1 MQFLHNSSLLLKS
14 FWFIAVPI
22 SLMFL
27 VQTLVFLT
35 GLDVMDQSEN
45 YNSILNEEDS
55 AFHFFS
61 LKSLIHF
68 LFSFS
73 WTGIFLYSFIEEPLS
88 LFILSVTSGILFV
101 FLCAYIIK
109 KVQLLR
115 IDNSFKIQHAVN
127 QNAEVYLT
135 IPENKNGKGKIKVA
149 VKGFIHELE
158 AITEN
163 NQIESGTLVKVEKI
177 ADNTLVVKSLKGQNL

>member
-14 FWFIAVPI
+14 FWFIAIPI

-27 VQTLVFLT
+27 IQTLVFLT

-73 WTGIFLYSFIEEPLS
+73 WTGILLYGFIEEPLS
-88 LFILSVTSGILFV
+88 LFVLSVTSGILFV

-115 IDNSFKIQHAVN
+115 IDNTFKIQHAVN
-127 QNAEVYLT
+127 QTAEVYLP
-135 IPENKNGKGKIKVA
+135 IPENKNGVGKIRVTIKGIIHEIVA
-149 VKGFIHELE
+149 VTEHDKIE
-158 AITEN
+158 A
-163 NQIESGTLVKVEKI
+163 GTIVKVEKI
-177 ADNTLVVKSLKGQNL
+177 AADILVVKLIKE

>member
-27 VQTLVFLT
+27 IQTLAFLT
-35 GLDVMDQSEN
+35 GLDIMDQSEN

-68 LFSFS
+68 LFAFS
-73 WTGIFLYSFIEEPLS
+73 WTGILLYSFIEEPLS
-88 LFILSVTSGILFV
+88 LFALSVASGILFV
-101 FLCAYIIK
+101 FVCAYIIK
-109 KVQLLR
+109 KVQLSR
-115 IDNSFKIQHAVN
+115 IDSSFKIQHAIN
-127 QNAEVYLT
+127 QTAEVFAA
-135 IPENKNGKGKIKVA
+135 IPENKKGTGKIRIQQN
-149 VKGFIHELE
+149 GISQELE
-158 AITEN
+158 AVTEHG
-163 NQIESGTLVKVEKI
+163 QIEMGTLVKVEKI
-177 ADNTLVVKSLKGQNL
+177 TAGVLVVKLIRE

>member
-14 FWFIAVPI
+14 FWFIAIPI

-27 VQTLVFLT
+27 IQTLIFLT

-45 YNSILNEEDS
+45 YDSILNEKDN
-55 AFHFFS
+55 AFYFFS

-73 WTGIFLYSFIEEPLS
+73 WTGILLYSFIEEPLS
-88 LFILSVTSGILFV
+88 LFFLSVTSGILFV
-101 FLCAYIIK
+101 FLCAYIIE

-127 QNAEVYLT
+127 LEAEVYSS
-135 IPENKNGKGKIKVA
+135 IPENKKGKGKIKVA
-149 VKGFIHELE
+149 VKGITRELE
-158 AITEN
+158 AVTEN
-163 NQIESGTLVKVEKI
+163 DKILSGTIVKVEKI
-177 ADNTLVVKSLKGQNL
+177 DANILVVKPIRE